1 MHIPLIAELELQITV
16 SYIDYSSEH
25 WGTGIFKKIYFIL
38 FFWYSK
44 AAGSSVLNYGVAYGT
59 P

>member
-25 WGTGIFKKIYFIL
+25 WGTGNF
-38 FFWYSK
+38 
-44 AAGSSVLNYGVAYGT
+44 
-59 P
+59 